1 MIPDVV
7 NLAYEKYPT
16 KYAEAMRSSK
26 RAGWE
31 VAMREEISALQYNG
45 VWLVKREAWDRTR
58 CTRNGSIR
66 PRQELTAIWNDT
78 KRGSL
83 RVATS
88 KCSARTTVLRSR
100 HFGVCWTHMATSQ
113 TRT

>member
-16 KYAEAMRSSK
+16 NYAEAMRSSK

-45 VWLVKREAWDRTR
+45 V
-58 CTRNGSIR
+58 
-66 PRQELTAIWNDT
+66 
-78 KRGSL
+78 
-83 RVATS
+83 
-88 KCSARTTVLRSR
+88 
-100 HFGVCWTHMATSQ
+100 
-113 TRT
+113 